1 MFTMFMICSC
11 YEQVDLQDPRFQ
23 AMFTSHLYNLDP
35 SDPAYKK
42 TRGTRSILEEKQRRR
57 QQQSQQGALQS
68 QEKPSKKTEQ
78 CESTDAGETTTDPT
92 SSVVP
97 SKILD
102 PGLSSLI
109 KSVKNK
115 TAQFHARKKQRTK

>member
-1 MFTMFMICSC
+1 MFFLCAC
-11 YEQVDLQDPRFQ
+11 YKQVDLQDSRFQ

-42 TRGTRSILEEKQRRR
+42 TKGTQSILEEKQRRR
-57 QQQSQQGALQS
+57 AEQQRSQEEALQS
-68 QEKPSKKTEQ
+68 QEKPSMKTEEK
-78 CESTDAGETTTDPT
+78 ESRGGGEMVGST
-92 SSVVP
+92 SAVAP

-102 PGLSSLI
+102 PSLSLLI

>member
-1 MFTMFMICSC
+1 M
-11 YEQVDLQDPRFQ
+11 DLQDPRFQ

-57 QQQSQQGALQS
+57 EEQQRGQQEALQS
-68 QEKPSKKTEQ
+68 QNPSRKTEEK
-78 CESTDAGETTTDPT
+78 ESTDGAETRDPT
-92 SSVVP
+92 APVAP
-97 SKILD
+97 SKTPD
-102 PGLSSLI
+102 PSLSLLI

-115 TAQFHARKKQRTK
+115 TEQFHARKKQRTK

>member
-1 MFTMFMICSC
+1 MC

-42 TRGTRSILEEKQRRR
+42 TKGTRSILEEKQRRR
-57 QQQSQQGALQS
+57 AEQQRSQQEALQS
-68 QEKPSKKTEQ
+68 QEKSSKKTEEK
-78 CESTDAGETTTDPT
+78 ESTDGGETTDSTTP
-92 SSVVP
+92 VAP

-102 PGLSSLI
+102 PSLSLLI

-115 TAQFHARKKQRTK
+115 TAQFHTRKKQRTK

>member
-1 MFTMFMICSC
+1 MCMCVC
-11 YEQVDLQDPRFQ
+11 DVQVDLQDPRFQ

-42 TRGTRSILEEKQRRR
+42 TRGTLSILEEKQRRR
-57 QQQSQQGALQS
+57 EERQGDQQGALRS
-68 QEKPSKKTEQ
+68 REKGSSTTE
-78 CESTDAGETTTDPT
+78 ESRSAGETMPG
-92 SSVVP
+92 SSASAAP
-97 SKILD
+97 SKTLD

-115 TAQFHARKKQRTK
+115 TAQFHARKKPWTK